1 MTGPAFGPPGQNG
14 QGGAYGP
21 PPPMPPGQGT
31 FNSQMP
37 GPGGAATVIQERG
50 WSGFPAAA
58 IPPIPQDPRLN
69 PNQPQGQA
77 PAQGAPAQAYDQWGR
92 PLQAAPPAPP
102 PAQWQPGMG
111 VPTQHAQP
119 GTQPGQQ
126 WGPPQGAPSQ
136 GIDPNTVLS
145 GPQFPAELQGL
156 TLQQAIGMYGNMR
169 NLAIALQQRAQG
181 QASAAQP
188 PQGPPQGQQPP
199 AQGQP
204 GQPAAFDWRNPAA
217 SFEQIIERALER
229 RLAPV
234 EQDSMIQR
242 AGAARNLV
250 AQEVG
255 PQRFAQIEASV
266 LQYLGGADPRALGD
280 PELWRVAVRT
290 AIGDAALR
298 GGPAPAQNGNGQYGP
313 PPDPRYGGAVPFR
326 PGMPNPA
333 PQLNSFFTE
342 TPQAGGQAVQGVTLT
357 PQQMWFADQMN
368 VSYADYAAYSQ
379 GVPPVNPAQ
388 GGRR

>member
-1 MTGPAFGPPGQNG
+1 MTGPAYGSPGPNG
-14 QGGAYGP
+14 QGAGYGP

-31 FNSQMP
+31 FNAPMP

-58 IPPIPQDPRLN
+58 IPPMPPDPRLN

-77 PAQGAPAQAYDQWGR
+77 PQGAPPQYNWPTPPQA
-92 PLQAAPPAPP
+92 
-102 PAQWQPGMG
+102 PAQWQPGMA

-126 WGPPQGAPSQ
+126 YQPPFSQPGQPPQGPS
-136 GIDPNTVLS
+136 IDPNTILQ
-145 GPQFPAELQGL
+145 GPGIPSELQGL

-169 NLAIALQQRAQG
+169 NLAIALQQRG
-181 QASAAQP
+181 QAQAPPAAPPQGQP
-188 PQGPPQGQQPP
+188 PQGQPP
-199 AQGQP
+199 AGNAP
-204 GQPAAFDWRNPAA
+204 PAFDWRNPGAA
-217 SFEQIIERALER
+217 FEQIVERALDR
-229 RLAPV
+229 RLAPM

-242 AGAARNLV
+242 AGQARNVV

-255 PQRFAQIEASV
+255 PQRFAQLEAAV

-290 AIGDAALR
+290 AIGDATLR
-298 GGPAPAQNGNGQYGP
+298 GAQNGNGGIP
-313 PPDPRYGGAVPFR
+313 NNNNPDPRYGGAVPFR
-326 PGMPNPA
+326 PGMQNPA

-342 TPQAGGQAVQGVTLT
+342 QPQAGGQAVQGVTLR
-357 PQQMWFADQMN
+357 PDQMWYADQMGI
-368 VSYADYAAYSQ
+368 SYADYAAYSQ